1 METIKIIKRI
11 SKEGKEYIQIAENL
25 ENETVW
31 KPVFISKKLENKKF
45 ETISSERKVDKNGNV
60 YEVLEI
66 EKKNLFKIPEENTY
80 IITK

>member
-11 SKEGKEYIQIAENL
+11 SKDGKEYFQIAENL

-31 KPVFISKKLENKKF
+31 KPVFISKKLRDKKF
-45 ETISSERKVDKNGNV
+45 ETISNERKVDKKGNV

-66 EKKNLFKIPEENTY
+66 EKKNLFKVPEENTY